1 MGRLAALAV
10 VLLAELGCARG
21 APIAWPPPE
30 SGPLRDVWVVR
41 HGWHTRIAV
50 RRADVDPRI
59 WPESQ
64 AFGPVAY
71 VEVGWGD
78 RDFYPEDDPSI
89 WDAIDAVIRP
99 TPAALHVGGFDP
111 PPPAFLP
118 GSAMVRVPVP
128 AEGFERLTRYLHESY
143 EHTAAGDP
151 IAIRP
156 GYYPRSR
163 FYLATGSYHAF
174 NTSNTWTARALQ
186 VAGAPVTPAGTVTAG
201 RVMAQARRVGQA
213 IPPAGAGRGA
223 QPALDA
229 ARPGADNT
237 LRSTPSPAEDR
248 TMDSSTN
255 GLGLEPGDPS
265 ARRAVDGGD
274 PVHRAAAAGGRG
286 ALGPPHRPRPHDGTA
301 PARDRDPPR
310 REPPAARG
318 ARRDRRRRPRDR
330 ELPRP
335 ERAPQAARD
344 ARSLTVSPA
353 FRRVLLRPGGPP

>member
-1 MGRLAALAV
+1 MVRLAALAM

-50 RRADVDPRI
+50 RRADVDPLI

-64 AFGPVAY
+64 ALGPVAY

-78 RDFYPEDDPSI
+78 RDFYPADDPSI

-118 GSAMVRVPVP
+118 GNAMVRVPVP
-128 AEGFERLTRYLHESY
+128 AESFERLTRYLHDSY
-143 EHTAAGDP
+143 ERTAAGDP

-201 RVMAQARRVGQA
+201 RVMAQARRIGQA
-213 IPPAGAGRGA
+213 IQPAGAGRGA

-237 LRSTPSPAEDR
+237 LRSTPSAAEDR

-255 GLGLEPGDPS
+255 GLGLEPEEIR
-265 ARRAVDGGD
+265 ARVARWTEETRYIERRLQEVEERAARLTDVDRTTARLQREVEILLGEN
-274 PVHRAAAAGGRG
+274 RRLREERAEIAAAARAIVNFPVLNELLKRLATPG
-286 ALGPPHRPRPHDGTA
+286 A
-301 PARDRDPPR
+301 
-310 REPPAARG
+310 
-318 ARRDRRRRPRDR
+318 
-330 ELPRP
+330 
-335 ERAPQAARD
+335 
-344 ARSLTVSPA
+344 
-353 FRRVLLRPGGPP
+353 